1 MVLVDINSFI
11 VNFIAIIPTVVF
23 AVKVE
28 RHYTQFWTAFW
39 NMFALIATGLSMILV
54 PAGGYLPIVDI
65 TGNNVSLSL
74 FLFGYAIITIFFG
87 FKHEADILR
96 QLGSS
101 KITASLLILSLLA
114 QYQKIT
120 NGISLLLIGIFSY
133 IGLWVLDEYLEKYH

>member
-11 VNFIAIIPTVVF
+11 VNFVAIIPTAVI

-39 NMFALIATGLSMILV
+39 NMFALIATGISMILA
-54 PAGGYLPIVDI
+54 PAGGYLPTVEI
-65 TGNNVSLSL
+65 TGNNVPIYF
-74 FLFGYAIITIFFG
+74 FLFGYAILAMFFG
-87 FKHEADILR
+87 FKYEADILR

-120 NGISLLLIGIFSY
+120 NATSLLLIGIFSY
-133 IGLWVLDEYLEKYH
+133 VGLWILDKYLERYH